1 MGIQRGCK
9 YLLKNRNCVLPYF
22 MVHRLYF
29 LFELAI
35 NKNFD
40 GNLVEVCLR
49 MLLKLQN

>member
-1 MGIQRGCK
+1 MGIQCGCK
-9 YLLKNRNCVLPYF
+9 YLLKHRNCVLPYF

-35 NKNFD
+35 NRNIAGD
-40 GNLVEVCLR
+40 LADVCLK